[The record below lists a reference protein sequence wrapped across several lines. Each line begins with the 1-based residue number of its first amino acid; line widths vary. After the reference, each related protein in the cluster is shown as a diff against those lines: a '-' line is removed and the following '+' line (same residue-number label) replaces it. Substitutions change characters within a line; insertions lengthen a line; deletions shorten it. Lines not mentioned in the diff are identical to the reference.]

1 MVPNGWS
8 QLKGKEITDKITK
21 GSSPKWQGFDYQKVG
36 TLFVTS
42 ENVRDGFLDISSPK
56 YLPLEFN
63 QKLKNSQLEKGDIL
77 INIVGASIGRSCQF
91 DIENQSANIN
101 QAVCL
106 FRTNE
111 LVESEFIFQFLQH
124 STTINKLLGTQS
136 ESARPN
142 LSLSD
147 MRDFLFSI
155 PLLPEQRKIAKIL
168 STWDKAITTTERL
181 IDNSKQQKKAL
192 MQQLLTGKKRLIHSE
207 SDGFSVREGFAK
219 AKLGEL
225 PNDWN
230 ICLLSEFYWYQEGP
244 GVRKH
249 QFTTT
254 GVKLFNGTNIQ
265 NSRINLFNTETH
277 VSSEEAEGSYSHF
290 LADAGDLVIACSGI
304 SVDKFDEKIAFIKKD
319 HLPLCMN
326 TSTMRFKVK
335 EDVDACLTFLQYF
348 MMSPLFKN
356 QIRRQITGSAQL
368 NFGPSHV
375 GKCFIA
381 MPSLVEQKKISA
393 LLSLVDYEID
403 LLEQQLT
410 DLKQEKKALM
420 QQLLTGKRRVKVDDK
435 EVV

>member
-8 QLKGKEITDKITK
+8 QLKGKEITAKITK
-21 GSSPKWQGFDYQKVG
+21 GSSPKWQGFDYQKEG

-111 LVESEFIFQFLQH
+111 LVKSEFIFQFLQH

-147 MRDFLFSI
+147 MRDFVFSI
-155 PLLPEQRKIAKIL
+155 PPLPEQRKIAKIL
-168 STWDKAITTTERL
+168 STWDKAISTTERL

-192 MQQLLTGKKRLIHSE
+192 MQQLLTGKKRLLDDS
-207 SDGFSVREGFAK
+207 GKPFEGEWEEV
-219 AKLGEL
+219 KLGDVSDVRDGTHDSPSFIDSGYPLITSKNLL
-225 PNDWN
+225 PSGKLDLNNVKFISKEDYEQIN
-230 ICLLSEFYWYQEGP
+230 KRSNVNVGDILFGMIGTIGNP
-244 GVRKH
+244 VR
-249 QFTTT
+249 
-254 GVKLFNGTNIQ
+254 
-265 NSRINLFNTETH
+265 
-277 VSSEEAEGSYSHF
+277 VSSNDYAIKNVALIKEKQSLLNSF
-290 LADAGDLVIACSGI
+290 LIFYISSLDIAKQFHRLNAGGTQKFIALGVIRNLVIRMPTH
-304 SVDKFDEKIAFIKKD
+304 EEQLKIAAVLTNAD
-319 HLPLCMN
+319 
-326 TSTMRFKVK
+326 K
-335 EDVDACLTFLQYF
+335 E
-348 MMSPLFKN
+348 
-356 QIRRQITGSAQL
+356 I
-368 NFGPSHV
+368 
-375 GKCFIA
+375 
-381 MPSLVEQKKISA
+381 E
-393 LLSLVDYEID
+393 
-403 LLEQQLT
+403 LLEQQLA

-420 QQLLTGKRRVKVDDK
+420 QKLLTGKRRVIVDEKD
-435 EVV
+435 VA

>member
-1 MVPNGWS
+1 MVPNGWK
-8 QLKGKEITDKITK
+8 QNKIGEIADIAVGRDLKEDSFSNTKSPTYPYPVYSNTVSERGLYGFYNFIEYASEAVTVVGRGIGIGTAFSRKEPFGAI
-21 GSSPKWQGFDYQKVG
+21 GRLLVLRPKKDSFDVIYM
-36 TLFVTS
+36 
-42 ENVRDGFLDISSPK
+42 ENYINK
-56 YLPLEFN
+56 YLRIFN
-63 QKLKNSQLEKGDIL
+63 ENGGIPQLP
-77 INIVGASIGRSCQF
+77 GASLAKY
-91 DIENQSANIN
+91 N
-101 QAVCL
+101 VTL
-106 FRTNE
+106 
-111 LVESEFIFQFLQH
+111 
-124 STTINKLLGTQS
+124 
-136 ESARPN
+136 P
-142 LSLSD
+142 
-147 MRDFLFSI
+147 
-155 PLLPEQRKIAKIL
+155 PLAEQRKIAKIL
-168 STWDKAITTTERL
+168 STWDKAISTTERL

-207 SDGFSVREGFAK
+207 NDGFSVREGFAK

-230 ICLLSEFYWYQEGP
+230 VCLLSQFYWYQEGP

-249 QFTTT
+249 QFTTS

-277 VSSEEAEGSYSHF
+277 VSSEEAEGPYSHF

-304 SVDKFDEKIAFIKKD
+304 SVDKFDEKIAFIKKE

-335 EDVDACLTFLQYF
+335 EDADACLTFLQYF

-381 MPSLVEQKKISA
+381 MPSLAEQKKISA
-393 LLSLVDYEID
+393 LLSLADSEID
-403 LLEQQLT
+403 LLEQQLA

-420 QQLLTGKRRVKVDDK
+420 QQLLTGKRRVAV
-435 EVV
+435 

>member
-21 GSSPKWQGFDYQKVG
+21 GSSPKWQGFDYQKEG

-155 PLLPEQRKIAKIL
+155 PPLPEQRKIAKIL
-168 STWDKAITTTERL
+168 STWDKAISTTERL

-192 MQQLLTGKKRLIHSE
+192 MQQLLTGAHTQRKRLLDDSGKPFEGEWEEVKLGDVVLTGRGYAFKSTQYSE
-207 SDGFSVREGFAK
+207 SGYKIVRVTNVDSSGKIDLSDCVYIPDETAIEFKKYELYQDDVLLVMVGAT
-219 AKLGEL
+219 AGKLGFVSKDTL
-225 PNDWN
+225 PALLNQNMWSLRTKDSERLCQ
-230 ICLLSEFYWYQEGP
+230 IFLRHVIYQVVAKYLLSQ
-244 GVRKH
+244 
-249 QFTTT
+249 Q
-254 GVKLFNGTNIQ
+254 
-265 NSRINLFNTETH
+265 
-277 VSSEEAEGSYSHF
+277 
-290 LADAGDLVIACSGI
+290 
-304 SVDKFDEKIAFIKKD
+304 
-319 HLPLCMN
+319 
-326 TSTMRFKVK
+326 
-335 EDVDACLTFLQYF
+335 
-348 MMSPLFKN
+348 
-356 QIRRQITGSAQL
+356 GSARGFFTQKT
-368 NFGPSHV
+368 FESVKFSIPTI
-375 GKCFIA
+375 K
-381 MPSLVEQKKISA
+381 EQQKVASVLTNADK
-393 LLSLVDYEID
+393 EIE
-403 LLEQQLT
+403 LLEQQLA

-435 EVV
+435 EVA